1 MIINTINENENN
13 ENDRKKTTNNN
24 KVTNEK
30 WTGNRIGASGPT
42 AISESLKTNTTLT
55 KLYLGDDDKIEKEKR
70 NKTKK
75 WNMKWNDNK
84 YNKWK
89 RK

>member
-1 MIINTINENENN
+1 MKITIIKKAGEN
-13 ENDRKKTTNNN
+13 NNN
-24 KVTNEK
+24 KWK
-30 WTGNRIGASGPT
+30 WTDNSIGEFGAKT
-42 AISESLKTNTTLT
+42 ISESLKTNATLTTL
-55 KLYLGDDDKIEKEKR
+55 YLSGDDKTEKEKR

-89 RK
+89 WK